1 MKLTR
6 NDIIRQRQKNHIK
19 NTMKQ
24 ASKASMTLV
33 AFLALGTPALTTISV
48 QAEEVTVAQEM
59 KSDIQKAIDDKKPY
73 IVKKGDTLS
82 SIVKA
87 ANEIFD
93 KDHQVTIKQVAEWSK
108 IDNVDLIHVDDE
120 IFLFAKDEAK
130 AETRKQ
136 DNVKPVA
143 SKPVAS
149 KPVTSKPIAS
159 KPIDVSKEKPVE
171 VTKEQPV
178 VEETTKEAV
187 KPAPVVEETTKEAV
201 KPAPV
206 ADGTYKVQKGDYL
219 YKIAQKFGVTVEQLK
234 EWNKLTSNL
243 IFTGDQLV
251 VKAPKKDAVKPAPKP
266 VVEETTKEST
276 KPTPVV
282 EETTKEVVKP
292 TPKPVVE
299 ETTKEQVYGEGE
311 TYTLLYL
318 DNGKTQYKA
327 KDAKSAEEYFKVL
340 MQMNGIDTANW
351 SWEYD
356 AQTRTFKAKEAV
368 KPVVEETTKEVVKP
382 DPKPVVEETTTEV
395 VKPKPIDEVVP
406 GDEVVEET
414 PEPGVDEPV
423 TPKPVFK
430 PFNLDLIRSHFHT
443 LLNDH
448 RIANGVSP
456 IQVGIQ
462 LLQDAANQRAQ
473 EMADYGDINYV
484 SPDGTELPHH
494 RPDGTYFL
502 TVLPEEIK
510 QDGIG
515 EIIAVTS
522 TSGFEDGRNQDR
534 VMETDGTFI
543 NEQDVAQKLFNR
555 WKNSPAHNS
564 AMIDENNKTYAFG
577 IGFKEVELIPE
588 DAPDYVKQEFAGHHA
603 YRVVGVGLTS
613 RNTPAAEESTAQP
626 VVPEVTAESLET
638 TSGDIVIPEAAAT
651 TVEAAQ

>member
-6 NDIIRQRQKNHIK
+6 NDIIRQRQNNHIK

-48 QAEEVTVAQEM
+48 QAEEVSAAQEM

-93 KDHQVTIKQVAEWSK
+93 KEKQVTIKQVAEWSN
-108 IDNVDLIHVDDE
+108 IDNIDLIHVGDE
-120 IFLFAKDEAK
+120 IFLFAKDDKDEAK
-130 AETRKQ
+130 AETGKQ
-136 DNVKPVA
+136 ENVKPIA

-149 KPVTSKPIAS
+149 KPVTSKPVVS
-159 KPIDVSKEKPVE
+159 KPVDVSKEKPVE

-178 VEETTKEAV
+178 VEETTKEAT
-187 KPAPVVEETTKEAV
+187 KPAPKPVVEETTKEVV

-206 ADGTYKVQKGDYL
+206 TDGTYKVQKGDYL

-234 EWNKLTSNL
+234 EWNNLKSNL

-266 VVEETTKEST
+266 VVEETTKEVV
-276 KPTPVV
+276 KPAPVV
-282 EETTKEVVKP
+282 EETTKEAVKP

-318 DNGKTQYKA
+318 DNAKTQYKA

-340 MQMNGIDTANW
+340 MQMNGIDTTNW

-368 KPVVEETTKEVVKP
+368 KPA
-382 DPKPVVEETTTEV
+382 PKPVVEETTTEV

-414 PEPGVDEPV
+414 PEPVKP
-423 TPKPVFK
+423 TPEVKKHKPYDL
-430 PFNLDLIRSHFHT
+430 NLIVSAFGD
-443 LLNDH
+443 LLNNH
-448 RIANGVSP
+448 RAENGLKPLKLANQ
-456 IQVGIQ
+456 I
-462 LLQDAANQRAQ
+462 LQNAANQRGQ
-473 EMADYGDINYV
+473 EMEDYGNIRYV
-484 SPDGTELPHH
+484 NEDGMEIPHY
-494 RPDGTYFL
+494 RPDNTPWF
-502 TVLPEEIK
+502 TVLPDEIRW
-510 QDGIG
+510 DNVS
-515 EIIAVTS
+515 EIITTATAR
-522 TSGFEDGRNQDR
+522 GYEDGRNGTNVVEQ
-534 VMETDGTFI
+534 DGTFVD
-543 NEQDVAQKLFNR
+543 EKSVAQQLFTS
-555 WKNSPAHNS
+555 WKNSEGHNHI
-564 AMIDENNKTYAFG
+564 MLYENANVYALG
-577 IGFKEVELIPE
+577 IGVKETTPDVYKTPE
-588 DAPDYVKQEFAGHHA
+588 AIEQGYEGYHSYHFT
-603 YRVVGVGLTS
+603 GVGMVS
-613 RNTPAAEESTAQP
+613 EKTPAAEESTAQP